1 VLATISQGKAGI
13 ILLSNPSGKD
23 TCINFSNA
31 VLLRRA
37 HRTNPLANDI
47 TSIVARGS
55 EDTNRR
61 LRSLVLLSPH
71 SQSIQPCHRARNKLI
86 HHLASAAFPSSP
98 TANPLL
104 SGCPSSIDKRFIMSL
119 KEEFATRNFS
129 MAFQLTTFF
138 SLDQKLTTDAGIYGQ
153 W

>member
-1 VLATISQGKAGI
+1 VDRKIQIVAFALWSFCHHILNRFSLVTGLAT
-13 ILLSNPSGKD
+13 
-23 TCINFSNA
+23 
-31 VLLRRA
+31 
-37 HRTNPLANDI
+37 
-47 TSIVARGS
+47 
-55 EDTNRR
+55 
-61 LRSLVLLSPH
+61 
-71 SQSIQPCHRARNKLI
+71 
-86 HHLASAAFPSSP
+86 SS
-98 TANPLL
+98 ANPLL